1 MINNVIAILI
11 IACISLPLKASEQT
25 LEQALGQTHIA
36 IQVTI
41 PEVDSTPYHRPYV
54 AVWLENTQR
63 KGLHTFAFWR
73 EQEDWFK
80 DLRQWWR
87 KIGRK
92 HSPNYD
98 GVSGATR
105 KPSTY
110 ELNWDGI
117 LTTGKT
123 LPEGEYVLH
132 FESVR
137 EQGSREY
144 LRQKIQIK
152 NKVTQHYSIQG
163 QREIGLVTIRI
174 N

>member
-1 MINNVIAILI
+1 MKNLVGLLSAFCFSFFIALSSQAEEKNIL
-11 IACISLPLKASEQT
+11 
-25 LEQALGQTHIA
+25 A
-36 IQVTI
+36 IKITI
-41 PEVDSTPYHRPYV
+41 PEIKSTPYHRPYV

-63 KGLHTFAFWR
+63 KGIHTFAFWR

-92 HSPNYD
+92 NKPNYD

-105 KPSTY
+105 KPGEYLLSWNGVLASG
-110 ELNWDGI
+110 E
-117 LTTGKT
+117 T
-123 LPEGEYVLH
+123 LANGDYVLH

-144 LRQKIQIK
+144 LRQKISVQTGVSQSYVLQGKHELGSISV
-152 NKVTQHYSIQG
+152 KV
-163 QREIGLVTIRI
+163 